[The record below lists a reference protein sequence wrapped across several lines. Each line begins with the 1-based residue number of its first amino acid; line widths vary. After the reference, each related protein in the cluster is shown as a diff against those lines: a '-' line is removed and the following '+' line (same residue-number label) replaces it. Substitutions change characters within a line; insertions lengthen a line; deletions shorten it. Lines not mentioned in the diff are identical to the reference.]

1 MEIVGSEVES
11 DAGPRVPRAVAV
23 GEEVATM
30 PPASV
35 ERSTNFATGDIIL
48 KCVMSGKLMRRV
60 RMYDEMED
68 VALAVGGI
76 YKNRT

>member
-1 MEIVGSEVES
+1 VEIMGIEVES
-11 DAGPRVPRAVAV
+11 DAGPRVTRAAAV

-48 KCVMSGKLMRRV
+48 KCVLCGKLMRRV
-60 RMYDEMED
+60 RIYDEKRRCF
-68 VALAVGGI
+68 LSS
-76 YKNRT
+76 